1 MKKTMGGQ
9 KNNRRAAIFRG
20 FLFAVAA
27 AFCVGPTPENAQGAD
42 GLFSIPLGIENA
54 SCSDNGITAPSP
66 SLFSLPFMSETASET
81 SETRNRQNDFD
92 ETILR
97 GNFSSLKISP
107 FAWRAVGNLYGEWN
121 SLDGSGTGTAS
132 GFSSAVFGGS
142 IGADRQFGKNIIAGF
157 KLGGADIALD
167 PDDSRYDGN
176 ISSFHGLAE
185 MELAGNLWFWNLGV
199 GVGKNRNRL
208 EFPAGGETGSAKRT
222 ATQWNYQTELGLRFR
237 RGYTKIEPFF
247 GMRYIN
253 LDGAP
258 GDLTADVSRLSD
270 DIVGSVRSMVGSRFH
285 WEYATYIA
293 TLKPSLW
300 GAWVHEY
307 NDRSVFTTS
316 DTLDFPVAWRLGD
329 HRLPA
334 DRMILGAGMAAAL
347 RDMADLWFRYDS
359 TLSGHYSAYTISAGV
374 NLKY

>member
-1 MKKTMGGQ
+1 M
-9 KNNRRAAIFRG
+9 IRG
-20 FLFAVAA
+20 LLFTLAA
-27 AFCVGPTPENAQGAD
+27 AFCVEPALKHAQGAD
-42 GLFSIPLGIENA
+42 ALFSTPLNM
-54 SCSDNGITAPSP
+54 NTA
-66 SLFSLPFMSETASET
+66 MET
-81 SETRNRQNDFD
+81 SKTADD
-92 ETILR
+92 PAETILR
-97 GNFSSLKISP
+97 GNFSSLKITP
-107 FAWRAVGNLYGEWN
+107 FAWRAVGNLYGEWS
-121 SLDGSGTGTAS
+121 SLDGSGSGTAS

-157 KLGGADIALD
+157 KLGGTDIALA
-167 PDDSRYDGN
+167 PDDSRYDGTV
-176 ISSFHGLAE
+176 SSFHGLADI
-185 MELAGNLWFWNLGV
+185 ELAGNLWFWNLGV
-199 GVGKNRNRL
+199 GVGQNRNRF
-208 EFPAGGETGSAKRT
+208 EFPVGEGTGSVKRT

-258 GDLTADVSRLSD
+258 GDLAPNDSILSD
-270 DIVGSVRSMVGSRFH
+270 DIVGSVRSMAGSRFH

-307 NDRSVFTTS
+307 NDRNVFTTI
-316 DTLDFPVAWRLGD
+316 DTLDFPVAWRIGD

-334 DRMILGAGMAAAL
+334 DRVILGAGMAAAL
-347 RDMADLWFRYDS
+347 RDMADIWLRYDS
-359 TLSGHYSAYTISAGV
+359 TLSANYSAYTISAGV